1 MKAPDAIEPVV
12 GWRAWRVARGADGLV
27 LVSAV
32 YDEVWPA
39 GEELVALCH
48 KRRECQAP
56 APGCTCGIYA
66 GGALEAEKHRVGRD
80 ERGILGRAVG
90 EVALWGRVVE
100 GRYGWRAE
108 RAYPVR
114 LWVRDPEL
122 VDGLARYGVPTAL
135 EPEPASTR
143 WPRPLSFAR

>member
-1 MKAPDAIEPVV
+1 MSGEPLV
-12 GWRAWRVARGADGLV
+12 GWRAWRVARREDGLV

-32 YDEVWPA
+32 YDEVWPP
-39 GEELVALCH
+39 GEELVASCH
-48 KRRECQAP
+48 KRAHGEAP
-56 APGCTCGIYA
+56 RPDCTCGIYA

-80 ERGILGRAVG
+80 ERGIVGRVVG

-100 GRYGWRAE
+100 EPRGWRASH
-108 RAYPVR
+108 AYPVR
-114 LWVRDPEL
+114 LWVRDPGL
-122 VDGLARYGVPTAL
+122 LDGLARYCVPIAV